1 MTGPNT
7 LETTVAITTRGVGAT
22 DQWEKIEQT
31 LTVDGY
37 SAYKECSNQ
46 YV

>member
-31 LTVDGY
+31 LNGY
-37 SAYKECSNQ
+37 SACKECSN
-46 YV
+46 